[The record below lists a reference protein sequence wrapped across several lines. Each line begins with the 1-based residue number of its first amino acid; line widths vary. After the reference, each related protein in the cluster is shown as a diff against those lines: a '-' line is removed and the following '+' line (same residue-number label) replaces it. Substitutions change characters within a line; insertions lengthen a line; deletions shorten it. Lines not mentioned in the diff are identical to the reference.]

1 MSITKRFVL
10 IFIMVVSCVG
20 CDQTT
25 KSVAKSLLSETET
38 LSFLNDTVRLQLA
51 YNQGAFLGLGSS
63 LPEPW
68 RQTLFSIG
76 VGFILLA
83 LLGYTL
89 LSKSASPSVIF
100 AFALLFSGGIGNLM
114 DRLMYSGY
122 VVDFINLGIGSLRTG
137 IFNVADIAVTIGVFI
152 LIAGEL
158 HTQNKNF

>member
-10 IFIMVVSCVG
+10 IFITVVSCVG

-83 LLGYTL
+83 LLGYAL
-89 LSKSASPSVIF
+89 FSKSASSSVIF

-114 DRLMYSGY
+114 DRLMYSGH
-122 VVDFINLGIGSLRTG
+122 VVDFMNIGIDSLRTG
-137 IFNVADIAVTIGVFI
+137 IFNVADIAVTIGVLI

-158 HTQNKNF
+158 REQNKNF

>member
-83 LLGYTL
+83 LLGYAL
-89 LSKSASPSVIF
+89 FSKSASSSVIF

-114 DRLMYSGY
+114 DRLMYSGH
-122 VVDFINLGIGSLRTG
+122 VVDFMNIGIDSLRTG
-137 IFNVADIAVTIGVFI
+137 IFNVADIAVTIGVLI

-158 HTQNKNF
+158 REQNKNF

>member
-25 KSVAKSLLSETET
+25 KSVAKSFLSETET

-83 LLGYTL
+83 LLGYAL
-89 LSKSASPSVIF
+89 FSKSASSVIF

-114 DRLMYSGY
+114 DRLMYSGH
-122 VVDFINLGIGSLRTG
+122 VVDFMNIGIGSLRTG
-137 IFNVADIAVTIGVFI
+137 IFNVADIAVTIGGLI

-158 HTQNKNF
+158 REQNKNF